1 MALIT
6 QNSIGQYITLHLGH
20 YRQYTNEVCWWIS
33 VILISMVTHLQQQQL
48 DICHKYISYTL
59 SSKHLCLQPV
69 RTILN
74 VDKKDFIMTIY
85 FCSKSMA
92 GLKQILLGCSL
103 ISQVDKITIKSI
115 FNKYF
120 CMSDQPLILNFF
132 WSFLQN
138 FGSNDTVI
146 SEIFY
151 RIFTKYLCNPTK
163 E

>member
-1 MALIT
+1 
-6 QNSIGQYITLHLGH
+6 
-20 YRQYTNEVCWWIS
+20 
-33 VILISMVTHLQQQQL
+33 
-48 DICHKYISYTL
+48 
-59 SSKHLCLQPV
+59 
-69 RTILN
+69 
-74 VDKKDFIMTIY
+74 
-85 FCSKSMA
+85 MA